1 MEQMMAYIGRDN
13 EERLELLQD
22 GSTVAVSAVTRAVL
36 QSSGGIL
43 RTTKVATD
51 PICIDSDTDPDLIY
65 FDEDNTVLCIKPGLI
80 PDLVNDEQH
89 TCKITI
95 WDALTTNG
103 YAWDRVKL
111 RSATWNIC
119 DT

>member
-1 MEQMMAYIGRDN
+1 MEQLMAYIGRDN

-22 GSTVAVSAVTRAVL
+22 GETVATSAVTRAVL
-36 QSSGGIL
+36 QSSGGII

-51 PICIDSDTDPDLIY
+51 PICIDSDEDASIIY

-80 PDLVNDEQH
+80 PDLVNNEQH
-89 TCKITI
+89 TCQITI

-103 YAWDRVKL
+103 YAWSQVKL
-111 RSATWNIC
+111 RSSTWDIC

>member
-1 MEQMMAYIGRDN
+1 MEQLMAYIGRDN

-80 PDLVNDEQH
+80 PDLVNGEQH
-89 TCKITI
+89 TCKITVF
-95 WDALTTNG
+95 DELTSNG
-103 YAWDRVKL
+103 YAWDSVTL
-111 RSATWNIC
+111 RAATWNIC

>member
-22 GSTVAVSAVTRAVL
+22 GSTVAASAVTRAVL
-36 QSSGGIL
+36 RSS
-43 RTTKVATD
+43 AF
-51 PICIDSDTDPDLIY
+51 CIDTDEDPDIIY

-80 PDLVNDEQH
+80 PDLTARVRH

-103 YAWDRVKL
+103 YAWDSVEL
-111 RSATWNIC
+111 RSATWDIC